1 MTIAKMAAFAV
12 AGGVTL
18 GVEFPAQANPG
29 NMDENPYTT
38 SDNIDED
45 PLAAAGRCHQLNS
58 QLPMPI
64 RDQVCG
70 PIDNHSDDRQGHM
83 VTGDLDDHDW
93 HESNNDIPDLPGGMA
108 DHWFNYWLD
117 YGNNSPRGDENRD
130 ASVTGPSDT
139 GPSDTGPSDTGPS
152 DTGPSDTGPSDT
164 GPSDTGPSDSSPS
177 DSSPSD
183 SGPSSDSYSSDSSS
197 DSYSSDSSSDW

>member
-70 PIDNHSDDRQGHM
+70 PIDNHSDDRQGYI

-93 HESNNDIPDLPGGMA
+93 HDSNNDIPDLPGGMA
-108 DHWFNYWLD
+108 DHWFNHWLD

-130 ASVTGPSDT
+130 ASVTGPSVT
-139 GPSDTGPSDTGPS
+139 G
-152 DTGPSDTGPSDT
+152 
-164 GPSDTGPSDSSPS
+164 
-177 DSSPSD
+177 PSD
-183 SGPSSDSYSSDSSS
+183 SGPSVTGPSDSGPSDSGPSVDSYSSDSSS
-197 DSYSSDSSSDW
+197 DSYSSDSSSDWSSSDSSSDW